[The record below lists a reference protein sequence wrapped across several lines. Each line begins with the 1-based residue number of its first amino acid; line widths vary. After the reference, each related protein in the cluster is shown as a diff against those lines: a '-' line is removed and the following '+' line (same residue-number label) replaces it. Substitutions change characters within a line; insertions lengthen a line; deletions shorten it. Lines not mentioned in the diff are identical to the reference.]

1 MGTAPQLTILIVGS
15 LLWGSPRVALCQ
27 DEATRA
33 LVDSLAS
40 EEFKERTQAQMALSR
55 WSLEQPGLSQDWLF
69 QEFEASKDPEVRHR
83 LREVMKEVVVAEH
96 QKDGPGYVG
105 ISMMD
110 VEVMVPGDKGPEAC
124 AGVSIS
130 RVQADTPAS
139 RAGLLAGDVVV
150 SVDKQRWTNTSAMT
164 GFQEKIMKHKP
175 GDMVE
180 LGVLRG
186 GELKK
191 VKVTLAARPMG
202 LPEVGKGP
210 AIQFQG
216 IQGLQGLQGIPGIR
230 LNLMQ
235 LGDDE
240 FKALEEKQKADEKKA
255 KEDCF
260 EAWLKERRA
269 GSGKP

>member
-1 MGTAPQLTILIVGS
+1 
-15 LLWGSPRVALCQ
+15 
-27 DEATRA
+27 
-33 LVDSLAS
+33 
-40 EEFKERTQAQMALSR
+40 
-55 WSLEQPGLSQDWLF
+55 
-69 QEFEASKDPEVRHR
+69 
-83 LREVMKEVVVAEH
+83 
-96 QKDGPGYVG
+96 
-105 ISMMD
+105 
-110 VEVMVPGDKGPEAC
+110 
-124 AGVSIS
+124 
-130 RVQADTPAS
+130 
-139 RAGLLAGDVVV
+139 
-150 SVDKQRWTNTSAMT
+150 
-164 GFQEKIMKHKP
+164 MKHKP
-175 GDMVE
+175 GDVVE
-180 LGVLRG
+180 LGILRG

-235 LGDDE
+235 MGDEE

-269 GSGKP
+269 GNGKP